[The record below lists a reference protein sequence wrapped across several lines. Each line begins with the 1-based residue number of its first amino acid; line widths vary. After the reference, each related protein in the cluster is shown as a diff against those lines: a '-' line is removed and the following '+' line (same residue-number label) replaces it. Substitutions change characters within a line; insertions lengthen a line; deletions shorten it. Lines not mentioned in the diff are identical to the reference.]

1 MIAHDQ
7 RPTGQKLKLETIM
20 TEILYTLT
28 VPAFNTM
35 LGALIPIFAKAKA
48 YAAEKKFDEA
58 VLVNA
63 RLAPDMFAL
72 ARQVQIAAD
81 FAKGCAAR
89 LSETE
94 IPKFAD
100 DEVSFDD
107 LGARV
112 EKTLAFINSIES
124 DRFTGAQERIVKITV
139 GGQAIEMDGTRY
151 VRDVV
156 LPNVYFHLGMTY
168 AILRHNG
175 LVIGKG
181 DFVGRT

>member
-1 MIAHDQ
+1 
-7 RPTGQKLKLETIM
+7 M

-28 VPAFNTM
+28 VPAFNKM
-35 LGALIPIFAKAKA
+35 LGALLPIFAKAKA
-48 YAAEKKFDEA
+48 YAAEKKFDES

-94 IPKFAD
+94 IPKYAD
-100 DEVSFDD
+100 DEVTFDD
-107 LGARV
+107 LIARV
-112 EKTLAFINSIES
+112 EKTLAFVNSI
-124 DRFTGAQERIVKITV
+124 DAGKYVGAQERIVKISV
-139 GGQAIEMDGTRY
+139 AGQPVELDGVSY
-151 VRDVV
+151 VRDFVM
-156 LPNVYFHLGMTY
+156 PNVYFHLSMTY

-175 LVIGKG
+175 LVIGKN
-181 DFVGRT
+181 DFVGRA

>member
-1 MIAHDQ
+1 
-7 RPTGQKLKLETIM
+7 M

-28 VPAFNTM
+28 VPAFNKM
-35 LGALIPIFAKAKA
+35 LGALLPIFAKAKA
-48 YAAEKKFDEA
+48 YAAEKKFDES

-94 IPKFAD
+94 IPKYAD
-100 DEVSFDD
+100 DETTFDD
-107 LGARV
+107 LKARV
-112 EKTLAFINSIES
+112 EKTLAFINSIDAEKYS
-124 DRFTGAQERIVKITV
+124 GAQDRIVKISV
-139 GGQAIEMDGTRY
+139 GGQAIELDGNTY

-156 LPNVYFHLGMTY
+156 IPNVYFHLSMTY

-175 LVIGKG
+175 LVIGKN
-181 DFVGRT
+181 DFVGRA

>member
-1 MIAHDQ
+1 
-7 RPTGQKLKLETIM
+7 M

-35 LGALIPIFAKAKA
+35 LGALLPIFAKAKA
-48 YAAEKKFDEA
+48 YAAEKKFEES
-58 VLVNA
+58 VLINA

-89 LSETE
+89 LSEAE
-94 IPKFAD
+94 IPKYAD
-100 DEVSFDD
+100 DEATFDD
-107 LGARV
+107 LTARV
-112 EKTLAFINSIES
+112 EKTLAFINGIDAEKFS
-124 DRFTGAQERIVKITV
+124 GAQERIVKITV
-139 GGQAIEMDGTRY
+139 GGQAVEMDGTRY

-156 LPNVYFHLGMTY
+156 IPNVYFHLSMTY

-181 DFVGRT
+181 DFVGRTL

>member
-1 MIAHDQ
+1 
-7 RPTGQKLKLETIM
+7 M

-48 YAAEKKFDEA
+48 YSAEKKFDES
-58 VLVNA
+58 VLINA

-89 LSETE
+89 LSESE
-94 IPKFAD
+94 IPKYSD
-100 DEVSFDD
+100 DETSFDE
-107 LGARV
+107 LTARV
-112 EKTLAFINSIES
+112 VKTLAFVNSIAPEKYQ
-124 DRFTGAQERIVKITV
+124 GAQNRIVKISL
-139 GGQAIEMDGTRY
+139 GGQAVELDGMRY

-156 LPNVYFHLGMTY
+156 IPNVYFHLSMTY
-168 AILRHNG
+168 AIVRHNG
-175 LVIGKG
+175 LIIGKT
-181 DFVGRT
+181 DFVGRG

>member
-1 MIAHDQ
+1 
-7 RPTGQKLKLETIM
+7 M

-48 YAAEKKFDEA
+48 YSAEKKFDEA
-58 VLVNA
+58 VLINA

-89 LSETE
+89 LSESE
-94 IPKFAD
+94 IPKYSD
-100 DEVSFDD
+100 NETSFDE
-107 LGARV
+107 LTARIV
-112 EKTLAFINSIES
+112 KTLAFVNSIEPEKYQ
-124 DRFTGAQERIVKITV
+124 GAQDRIVKISL
-139 GGQAIEMDGTRY
+139 GGQAVELDGMRY

-156 LPNVYFHLGMTY
+156 LANVYFHLSMTY

-175 LVIGKG
+175 LVIGKN
-181 DFVGRT
+181 DFVGRS

>member
-1 MIAHDQ
+1 
-7 RPTGQKLKLETIM
+7 M

-28 VPAFNTM
+28 VPAFNKM
-35 LGALIPIFAKAKA
+35 LGALLPIFAKAKA
-48 YAAEKKFDEA
+48 YAAEKKFEES
-58 VLVNA
+58 VLINA

-94 IPKFAD
+94 IPKYND
-100 DEVSFDD
+100 DEISFDA
-107 LGARV
+107 LSARV
-112 EKTLAFINSIES
+112 EKTLAFVNSIDPEKYI
-124 DRFTGAQERIVKITV
+124 GAQDRIVKISL
-139 GGQAIEMDGTRY
+139 GGQTVELDGTAY

-156 LPNVYFHLGMTY
+156 NPNVYFHLSMAY

-175 LVIGKG
+175 LLIGKS
-181 DFVGRT
+181 DFVGRV